1 MARMLARHRALGAAI
16 AVFAIAVGAAVSA
29 TPSTPPPAATS
40 KSVPAK
46 LDINRASKAA
56 IARLP
61 GVGEENAQKI
71 VAGRPYTGL
80 DDAKLKEAVPADVL
94 TKLEGKVI
102 VKPPAK

>member
-56 IARLP
+56 IAKLP

-71 VAGRPYTGL
+71 VAGHPY
-80 DDAKLKEAVPADVL
+80 KSADELLSRKILPKDVYDS
-94 TKLEGKVI
+94 I
-102 VKPPAK
+102 AASIIAH